1 MRTNRKDVGHTY
13 NAATGCTP
21 GKGKSGC
28 SGAEC
33 HTNVRSCIQSRDAAG
48 DVPEWHALSHSIHT
62 PCAASRKHSTH
73 GSANGFKLAVD

>member
-1 MRTNRKDVGHTY
+1 MRTNRKDVGRSY
-13 NAATGCTP
+13 NAAIGCTP

-28 SGAEC
+28 SGAGC
-33 HTNVRSCIQSRDAAG
+33 HTNVCSCIQSRDAAG

-62 PCAASRKHSTH
+62 PCVHSTH